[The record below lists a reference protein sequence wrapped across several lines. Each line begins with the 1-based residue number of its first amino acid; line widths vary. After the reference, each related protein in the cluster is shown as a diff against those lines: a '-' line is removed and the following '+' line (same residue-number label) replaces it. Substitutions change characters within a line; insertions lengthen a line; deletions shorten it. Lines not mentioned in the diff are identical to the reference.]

1 MTTTN
6 LHPGFRL
13 ILPYLRPIE
22 NLILDPEIS
31 EIMLNSPTEIFI
43 EKEGVIEKVQGVT
56 IPNDQLRVAVQN
68 IARSLGDDISEE
80 KPILDSRLPDGSRI
94 AAVLPPCSIHGIT
107 LTIRK
112 FNTRSFT
119 IEDLTRIGTITE
131 AMATYLQNA
140 IIRRKNILIGGG
152 TGTGKTTL
160 LNIVADFIP
169 DEDRLVVIEDT
180 AEIHIRKPN
189 LVRFEARR
197 QQGPKIPAV
206 TIRDLLKA
214 SLRHRPERT
223 ILGEIRGE
231 EAFDLLQAL
240 NTGHS
245 GSISTIHANSAAQ
258 ALSRLAVVS
267 CKAELSCRIKRSK
280 PALPIQFICSF
291 TSSAGTPGAISTR
304 SLLSR
309 AIPRLRTRTSSKPS
323 SIAIKAIRLVNQIH
337 DRTLDESQKLTDGT
351 FASSYHR
358 RMGLIKASKK
368 RTEPRQ
374 SVQEKNRT
382 ATYDACLVLTDK
394 LKVRLEF
401 SSQKGQQIRA

>member
-1 MTTTN
+1 MGASAMTTKDM
-6 LHPGFRL
+6 HPAFRL

-22 NLILDPEIS
+22 KFILDPDIS
-31 EIMLNSPTEIFI
+31 EIMLNSPGDIFI
-43 EKEGVIEKVQGVT
+43 EKQGVMERVQGVT
-56 IPNDQLRVAVQN
+56 IPTDQLRVAVQN

-119 IEDLTRIGTITE
+119 IHDLIRIGTLTE
-131 AMATYLQNA
+131 KMAAYLQAA
-140 IIRRKNILIGGG
+140 IIDRKNILISGG

-160 LNIVADFIP
+160 LNILADFIP
-169 DEDRLVVIEDT
+169 DEDRLLIIEDT

-245 GSISTIHANSAAQ
+245 GSLSTIHANSARQ
-258 ALSRLAVVS
+258 ALSRLAS
-267 CKAELSCRIKRSK
+267 CVLQSGIELPYK
-280 PALPIQFICSF
+280 
-291 TSSAGTPGAISTR
+291 
-304 SLLSR
+304 
-309 AIPRLRTRTSSKPS
+309 
-323 SIAIKAIRLVNQIH
+323 AIKASIADSIHLLVHIERRH
-337 DRTLDESQKLTDGT
+337 
-351 FASSYHR
+351 AHR
-358 RMGLIKASKK
+358 RVHEVLALQGYSPTDDSYQLETVFTDS
-368 RTEPRQ
+368 Q
-374 SVQEKNRT
+374 QNLSQEST
-382 ATYDACLVLTDK
+382 L
-394 LKVRLEF
+394 
-401 SSQKGQQIRA
+401 

>member
-1 MTTTN
+1 MN
-6 LHPGFRL
+6 SASIHPGFRL
-13 ILPYLRPIE
+13 ILPYLRQIE

-31 EIMLNSPTEIFI
+31 EIMINSPSDIFI
-43 EKEGVIEKVQGVT
+43 EKQGVMERVLGVT
-56 IPNDQLRVAVQN
+56 IPTDQLRVAVQN

-112 FNTRSFT
+112 FNIRNFT
-119 IEDLTRIGTITE
+119 IADLIRIGTITE
-131 AMATYLQNA
+131 EMAAYLKAA
-140 IIRRKNILIGGG
+140 IARRKNILISGG

-160 LNIVADFIP
+160 LNILADFIP
-169 DEDRLVVIEDT
+169 DEDRLLVIEDT

-245 GSISTIHANSAAQ
+245 GSLSTIHANSASQ
-258 ALSRLAVVS
+258 ALSRLAS
-267 CKAELSCRIKRSK
+267 CVLQSGIELPYK
-280 PALPIQFICSF
+280 
-291 TSSAGTPGAISTR
+291 
-304 SLLSR
+304 
-309 AIPRLRTRTSSKPS
+309 
-323 SIAIKAIRLVNQIH
+323 AIKASIADSIHLLVHIERWQARRYVNEILAIQSYSPTDDTYHLETVFNRNQ
-337 DRTLDESQKLTDGT
+337 DNSAQESKQ
-351 FASSYHR
+351 
-358 RMGLIKASKK
+358 
-368 RTEPRQ
+368 
-374 SVQEKNRT
+374 
-382 ATYDACLVLTDK
+382 
-394 LKVRLEF
+394 
-401 SSQKGQQIRA
+401 

>member
-1 MTTTN
+1 MNTVSI
-6 LHPGFRL
+6 HPGFRL

-22 NLILDPEIS
+22 NLILDPDIS

-43 EKEGVIEKVQGVT
+43 EKQGVIEKVEGIS
-56 IPNDQLRVAVQN
+56 IPHDQLRVAVQN

-119 IEDLTRIGTITE
+119 IADLIRIGTITE
-131 AMATYLQNA
+131 ATATYLKQA
-140 IIRRKNILIGGG
+140 IINRKNILISGG

-160 LNIVADFIP
+160 LNILADFIP
-169 DEDRLVVIEDT
+169 DEDRLLVIEDT

-245 GSISTIHANSAAQ
+245 GSLSTIHANSAAQ
-258 ALSRLAVVS
+258 ALSRLAS
-267 CKAELSCRIKRSK
+267 CVLQSGID
-280 PALPIQFICSF
+280 LPF
-291 TSSAGTPGAISTR
+291 
-304 SLLSR
+304 
-309 AIPRLRTRTSSKPS
+309 K
-323 SIAIKAIRLVNQIH
+323 AIKASIADSIHLLVHIERRQARRYISEILAIQGYSPAADVYHLETVFSCNQQH
-337 DRTLDESQKLTDGT
+337 L
-351 FASSYHR
+351 A
-358 RMGLIKASKK
+358 
-368 RTEPRQ
+368 
-374 SVQEKNRT
+374 QE
-382 ATYDACLVLTDK
+382 
-394 LKVRLEF
+394 
-401 SSQKGQQIRA
+401 

>member
-1 MTTTN
+1 MDSQHK
-6 LHPGFRL
+6 HPGYCL
-13 ILPYLRPIE
+13 ILPYLRQIE
-22 NLILDPEIS
+22 GLILDPEIS
-31 EIMLNSPTEIFI
+31 EIMINSPSDIFI
-43 EKEGVIEKVQGVT
+43 EKQGVMERVQGVT
-56 IPNDQLRVAVQN
+56 IPTDQLRVAVQN

-119 IEDLTRIGTITE
+119 IDDLIRIGTITE
-131 AMATYLQNA
+131 QMAKYLQTA
-140 IIRRKNILIGGG
+140 IISRKNILISGG

-160 LNIVADFIP
+160 LNILADFIP
-169 DEDRLVVIEDT
+169 DEDRLLIIEDT

-197 QQGPKIPAV
+197 QQGPKIPAI

-245 GSISTIHANSAAQ
+245 GSLSTIHANSATQ
-258 ALSRLAVVS
+258 ALSRLANCVLQS
-267 CKAELSCRIKRSK
+267 GIELPYK
-280 PALPIQFICSF
+280 
-291 TSSAGTPGAISTR
+291 
-304 SLLSR
+304 
-309 AIPRLRTRTSSKPS
+309 
-323 SIAIKAIRLVNQIH
+323 AIKASIADSIHLLVHIERRH
-337 DRTLDESQKLTDGT
+337 
-351 FASSYHR
+351 AHR
-358 RMGLIKASKK
+358 RVNEILAV
-368 RTEPRQ
+368 Q
-374 SVQEKNRT
+374 S
-382 ATYDACLVLTDK
+382 YSPTDDSY
-394 LKVRLEF
+394 RLETIF
-401 SSQKGQQIRA
+401 THDQQNSQQESNL

>member
-1 MTTTN
+1 MN
-6 LHPGFRL
+6 PANVHPGYRT
-13 ILPYLRPIE
+13 ILPYLRQIE
-22 NLILDPEIS
+22 NLILNPDIS

-43 EKEGVIEKVQGVT
+43 EKQGVMERVRGIT
-56 IPNDQLRVAVQN
+56 IPPDQLRVAVQN

-94 AAVLPPCSIHGIT
+94 AAVLPPCSIQGIT

-119 IEDLTRIGTITE
+119 IDDLICIGTITE
-131 AMATYLQNA
+131 EMAAYLQESILN
-140 IIRRKNILIGGG
+140 RKNILISGG

-160 LNIVADFIP
+160 LNILADFIP
-169 DEDRLVVIEDT
+169 DEDRLLVIEDT

-245 GSISTIHANSAAQ
+245 GSLSTIHANSASQ
-258 ALSRLAVVS
+258 ALSRLAS
-267 CKAELSCRIKRSK
+267 CVLQSGIELPYK
-280 PALPIQFICSF
+280 
-291 TSSAGTPGAISTR
+291 
-304 SLLSR
+304 
-309 AIPRLRTRTSSKPS
+309 
-323 SIAIKAIRLVNQIH
+323 AIKASIADSINLLIH
-337 DRTLDESQKLTDGT
+337 VE
-351 FASSYHR
+351 R
-358 RMGLIKASKK
+358 RHGS
-368 RTEPRQ
+368 RH
-374 SVQEKNRT
+374 VQEILSLES
-382 ATYDACLVLTDK
+382 YSPTDDNYS
-394 LKVRLEF
+394 LKTVFTHNQPTE
-401 SSQKGQQIRA
+401 QKESTQ

>member
-1 MTTTN
+1 MALN
-6 LHPGFRL
+6 SMNIHPGYRL
-13 ILPYLRPIE
+13 ILPYLRQIE

-31 EIMLNSPTEIFI
+31 EIMVNSPTDIFI
-43 EKEGVIEKVQGVT
+43 EKQGVMERVPGVT
-56 IPNDQLRVAVQN
+56 IPTDQLRVAVQN

-119 IEDLTRIGTITE
+119 IEDLISIGTITE
-131 AMATYLQNA
+131 DMAAYLQAA
-140 IIRRKNILIGGG
+140 ITSRKNILISGG

-160 LNIVADFIP
+160 LNILADFIP
-169 DEDRLVVIEDT
+169 DEDRLLVIEDT

-197 QQGPKIPAV
+197 QQGSKIPAV

-245 GSISTIHANSAAQ
+245 GSLSTIHANSASQ
-258 ALSRLAVVS
+258 ALSRLTS
-267 CKAELSCRIKRSK
+267 CVLQSGIELPYK
-280 PALPIQFICSF
+280 
-291 TSSAGTPGAISTR
+291 
-304 SLLSR
+304 
-309 AIPRLRTRTSSKPS
+309 
-323 SIAIKAIRLVNQIH
+323 AIKASIADSIHLLVHIERRHAYRRVNEILAIQ
-337 DRTLDESQKLTDGT
+337 
-351 FASSYHR
+351 SY
-358 RMGLIKASKK
+358 SP
-368 RTEPRQ
+368 TND
-374 SVQEKNRT
+374 S
-382 ATYDACLVLTDK
+382 Y
-394 LKVRLEF
+394 RLETIF
-401 SSQKGQQIRA
+401 THTQQGSSS

>member
-1 MTTTN
+1 MTPATI
-6 LHPGFRL
+6 HPGFRL

-22 NLILDPEIS
+22 ALILDPDIS
-31 EIMLNSPTEIFI
+31 EIMVNSPSDIFI
-43 EKEGVIEKVQGVT
+43 EKQGVMERVPGVT
-56 IPNDQLRVAVQN
+56 IPIDQLRVAVQN

-112 FNTRSFT
+112 FNTRSFK
-119 IEDLTRIGTITE
+119 IEDLIRIGTITE
-131 AMATYLQNA
+131 EMAAYLKAA
-140 IIRRKNILIGGG
+140 ISGRKNILISGG

-160 LNIVADFIP
+160 LNILADFIP

-197 QQGPKIPAV
+197 QQGPRIPAV

-245 GSISTIHANSAAQ
+245 GSLSTIHANSATQ
-258 ALSRLAVVS
+258 ALSRLAS
-267 CKAELSCRIKRSK
+267 CVLQSGIELPYK
-280 PALPIQFICSF
+280 
-291 TSSAGTPGAISTR
+291 
-304 SLLSR
+304 
-309 AIPRLRTRTSSKPS
+309 
-323 SIAIKAIRLVNQIH
+323 AIKASIGDSIHVLVHIERKNSLRQINEI
-337 DRTLDESQKLTDGT
+337 LAIENYSP
-351 FASSYHR
+351 
-358 RMGLIKASKK
+358 I
-368 RTEPRQ
+368 E
-374 SVQEKNRT
+374 
-382 ATYDACLVLTDK
+382 DAYA
-394 LKVRLEF
+394 LETIF
-401 SSQKGQQIRA
+401 NCPA

>member
-1 MTTTN
+1 MN
-6 LHPGFRL
+6 AASIHPGFRL

-31 EIMLNSPTEIFI
+31 EIMLNSATEIFI
-43 EKEGVIEKVQGVT
+43 EKQGVIEKVHGIT

-119 IEDLTRIGTITE
+119 VDDLIRIGTITGP
-131 AMATYLQNA
+131 MASLLQTA
-140 IIRRKNILIGGG
+140 IIERKNILISGG

-160 LNIVADFIP
+160 LNILADFIP
-169 DEDRLVVIEDT
+169 EVDRLLVIEDT

-245 GSISTIHANSAAQ
+245 GSLSTIHANSAAQ
-258 ALSRLAVVS
+258 ALSRFANCVLQS
-267 CKAELSCRIKRSK
+267 GIELPYK
-280 PALPIQFICSF
+280 
-291 TSSAGTPGAISTR
+291 
-304 SLLSR
+304 
-309 AIPRLRTRTSSKPS
+309 
-323 SIAIKAIRLVNQIH
+323 AIKANIADSIHLLVHIERRHARRYVNEILSIKSFSPTDDTYQLETLFNRNQ
-337 DRTLDESQKLTDGT
+337 DNLSQESKQ
-351 FASSYHR
+351 
-358 RMGLIKASKK
+358 
-368 RTEPRQ
+368 
-374 SVQEKNRT
+374 
-382 ATYDACLVLTDK
+382 
-394 LKVRLEF
+394 
-401 SSQKGQQIRA
+401 

>member
-112 FNTRSFT
+112 FNARSFT
-119 IEDLTRIGTITE
+119 IDDLIRIGTITE
-131 AMATYLQNA
+131 ATATYLQKA
-140 IIRRKNILIGGG
+140 IINRKNILISGG

-160 LNIVADFIP
+160 LNILADFIP
-169 DEDRLVVIEDT
+169 EEDRLLVIEDT

-245 GSISTIHANSAAQ
+245 GSLSTIHANSAAQ
-258 ALSRLAVVS
+258 ALSRLAS
-267 CKAELSCRIKRSK
+267 CVLQSGIEMPYK
-280 PALPIQFICSF
+280 
-291 TSSAGTPGAISTR
+291 
-304 SLLSR
+304 
-309 AIPRLRTRTSSKPS
+309 
-323 SIAIKAIRLVNQIH
+323 AIKASIADSIHLLVHIERWQARRYISEVLAIQSYSPTDDTYHLETVFNRNQNN
-337 DRTLDESQKLTDGT
+337 
-351 FASSYHR
+351 SSP
-358 RMGLIKASKK
+358 GAKAM
-368 RTEPRQ
+368 
-374 SVQEKNRT
+374 NH
-382 ATYDACLVLTDK
+382 
-394 LKVRLEF
+394 
-401 SSQKGQQIRA
+401 